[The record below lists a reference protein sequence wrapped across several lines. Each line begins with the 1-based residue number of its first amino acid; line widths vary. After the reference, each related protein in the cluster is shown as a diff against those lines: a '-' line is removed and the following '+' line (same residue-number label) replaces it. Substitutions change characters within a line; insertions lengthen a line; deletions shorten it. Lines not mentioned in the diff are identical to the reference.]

1 MKLIEVSY
9 KNIMCYGDKVH
20 TVRFDGVPGITHIT
34 GNNGHG
40 KSTILKVIKLGLYN
54 EPGRNVHL
62 KDIANETKGNGWI
75 RVEMVSKGKHCIV
88 ETGFSPNFI
97 VLTVDGENITD
108 KFSGANEIK
117 KYIREELVDVP
128 YHIFDNI
135 LSVSMDDFVSFLKLK
150 AEDARNIRDRM
161 FGLTELNKVN
171 AKLKEDVSVE
181 QANLKSLKSKIDT
194 LKDVIK
200 NGKKKLEE
208 ERVRT
213 DDDVKREIAE
223 LQERFNAAEKE
234 LQEIEEDIKVKNKAA
249 TYLQQELKT
258 ATDNKEHKKAHQ
270 TLSDLIKSSLPD
282 TMGSLTTANERMVNI
297 LETSKKIDGAYEKVI
312 GNIARVGA
320 RQASAESA
328 LRLYDEGTCPEC
340 GADLTDGDHVH
351 KKKMLLGRL
360 EAAKA
365 EYSKAQDAR
374 KKIKASK
381 DKVASKKTEVENII
395 SAAKKYMNDYWVTLN
410 NCGHGVR
417 FGRIDL
423 NTIISANRGFFKSD
437 NPQQSHFSN
446 FVSDLE
452 GWLSEYTASD
462 VDKAEIDKMDAEY
475 NTITEEIFSLNS
487 KLKEV
492 SESRRSAETNLNIK
506 KGILE
511 SLSGK
516 AARIEAMEAMI
527 KDNEEALEIAKEKY
541 ASQEEIVR
549 SYAAAR
555 RATNE
560 VKPRIIASSIP
571 TLNKLL
577 NDNLN
582 KYGLPLQ
589 VTFND
594 DFTTVVKRNGKV
606 INHNTISPGQKK
618 MVDFSIIA
626 ANVKLI
632 LMQYSD
638 INFIFLD
645 EIFSSLSREN
655 VATMSEAC
663 RTFCDDMGLH
673 TMVISH
679 HYLSEEIIDKFIKV
693 KFENGF
699 STFEIANTL
708 SK

>member
-20 TVRFDGVPGITHIT
+20 TVRFDGAPGITQIM

-54 EPGRNVHL
+54 EPGRNIHL
-62 KDIANETKGNGWI
+62 KDIANETNGKGWI

-88 ETGFSPNFI
+88 ESGFSPNFI
-97 VLTVDGENITD
+97 VLKVDGENITD
-108 KFSGANEIK
+108 KFSGASEVK

-161 FGLTELNKVN
+161 FGLTELNKIN
-171 AKLKEDVSVE
+171 TKLKEDVGVE
-181 QANLKSLKSKIDT
+181 QANLQSLKSKIET

-200 NGKKKLEE
+200 NGKEKLEE
-208 ERVRT
+208 ERNRT

-223 LQERFNAAEKE
+223 LQEKFDAAEKE
-234 LQEIEEDIKVKNKAA
+234 LQEIEKEMEAKNKVA
-249 TYLQQELKT
+249 TSLQQELKT
-258 ATDNKEHKKAHQ
+258 ATDNKEHQKAHKV
-270 TLSDLIKSSLPD
+270 LSNLIESGLPD
-282 TMGSLTTANERMVNI
+282 TMSSLATANERMANI
-297 LETSKKIDGAYEKVI
+297 LETSQKVDNAYEKVI

-320 RQASAESA
+320 KQSSAESA
-328 LRLYDEGTCPEC
+328 LRLYDEGTCSEC

-351 KKKMLLGRL
+351 KKQALLDKL
-360 EAAKA
+360 EAAKVD
-365 EYSKAQDAR
+365 YKKAQDAR
-374 KKIKASK
+374 TKIQASK
-381 DKVASKKTEVENII
+381 DKVASKKAEVEKLI
-395 SAAKKYMNDYWVTLN
+395 SAAKKSMNDYWITLN
-410 NCGHGVR
+410 NCGHSVR
-417 FGRIDL
+417 FGRMDL
-423 NTIISANRGFFKSD
+423 NTIISANRGFFKSE

-446 FVSDLE
+446 F
-452 GWLSEYTASD
+452 TASLKAWLNEYPASGVDQAD
-462 VDKAEIDKMDAEY
+462 VDRVGAEY
-475 NTITEEIFSLNS
+475 NTITEEVFSLNS
-487 KLKEV
+487 RRKEV
-492 SESRRSAETNLNIK
+492 SESRRSADTNLKVK

-516 AARIEAMEAMI
+516 AARIETMEAMI
-527 KDNEEALEIAKEKY
+527 KDNEEALKEAKEKY
-541 ASQEEIVR
+541 NTQEEVVK

-571 TLNKLL
+571 TLNRLL
-577 NDNLN
+577 NENLN
-582 KYGLPLQ
+582 RYGLPLQ

-606 INHNTISPGQKK
+606 INHKTISPGQKK

-645 EIFSSLSREN
+645 EIFSSLSQEN
-655 VATMSEAC
+655 TAIMSEAC

-679 HYLSEEIIDKFIKV
+679 HYLSEEIIDRFIKV
-693 KFENGF
+693 KFDNGF
-699 STFEIANTL
+699 SSFKITNTL
-708 SK
+708 SE